1 MMFNAALETVHK
13 RLIDGAF
20 TCVVRLDEREYVSRE
35 RGVTPLMPLL
45 ESGESWRGAVAA
57 DKTVGA
63 GAAHL
68 YVLLGVRALWADVVS
83 QAALVV
89 LQTNGID
96 VFFETCVPYILN
108 RRKDGTCPMELA
120 VTDATTSEEAYRRMV
135 ETLKRLQE

>member
-1 MMFNAALETVHK
+1 MMHNALETVHK

-20 TCVVRLDEREYVSRE
+20 TCVVRSDEREYVSRE
-35 RGVTPLMPLL
+35 RGVKPLMTLL
-45 ESGESWRGAVAA
+45 ESGESWCGAVAA

-68 YVLLGVRALWADVVS
+68 YVLLGVRALWAAVIS
-83 QAALVV
+83 QAALAV
-89 LQTNGID
+89 LQENGID
-96 VFFETCVPYILN
+96 VSYETCAPYILN

-120 VTDATTSEEAYRRMV
+120 VADATTSEEAYRRMV